1 MLIPLAAASFLVFP
15 QSAQPRL
22 GGTLDSQVKDF
33 RYEDLDRELPSIPA
47 GAEHDY
53 LAGILANREG
63 RLVESI
69 RLLKKALPQIRA
81 ENPARAGS
89 VKRVAAYVLP
99 DAVLTVGGTQ
109 TVLHR
114 VGVIPVPLGADMDQV
129 YGNLGRDLISGIRSF
144 TLDFANLQ
152 FTLEKVGKH
161 IVATLPV
168 W

>member
-69 RLLKKALPQIRA
+69 RLLKKVLPQIRA
-81 ENPARAGS
+81 ENPAWAGG
-89 VKRVAAYVLP
+89 VKKIAAYVLP

-109 TVLHR
+109 AVLHR
-114 VGVIPVPLGADMDQV
+114 VGVIPVPLGADNGSGLRKPGPRSDFGHSQLHS
-129 YGNLGRDLISGIRSF
+129 GFREPAIHAGKGR
-144 TLDFANLQ
+144 
-152 FTLEKVGKH
+152 
-161 IVATLPV
+161 
-168 W
+168 